1 MQSENCLCA
10 ICGSSVVMTFI
21 HHENVF
27 HELTGCFFTA
37 SCGRCGDLP
46 LESVIHNGYPVKF
59 SSVPDWR
66 QYWVSRGVSI
76 EEVGYAK

>member
-1 MQSENCLCA
+1 
-10 ICGSSVVMTFI
+10 
-21 HHENVF
+21 
-27 HELTGCFFTA
+27 
-37 SCGRCGDLP
+37 LP
-46 LESVIHNGYPVKF
+46 LESVVHNGHPVKF